1 MDSYSAICGMPTSTL
16 NTPSCPTYGAQIKSR
31 AVFLSME
38 KSCAYERTYT
48 VFMIVAQKSRTV
60 AQRTFWIDAICID
73 QGSTLEKNHQV
84 AKMGLIYTKA
94 QEVVAWLGFS
104 RAISRALA
112 FCTASTS
119 QNYET
124 VGEARE
130 FWDRLWNR
138 NLIYDWHEFQRH
150 PYWIRAWITQEI
162 FCARRIV
169 VLVNESEFDLSE
181 CPFLRLLLPGINQ
194 NGGEWDTAK
203 VFDTY
208 LQVMCGKT
216 TFKQRRL
223 IDLFHDLPRRE
234 SQIPRDRIYSL
245 FSLASDVSL
254 VSVDY
259 DTTDNHLIR
268 QILDVFGD
276 SLCFCS
282 WMQLANAL
290 EYATQ
295 PRPNKHEELVFRFG
309 FVLAQDEFIP
319 EFNDHRCPSCNGQL
333 GGFHEHDVILLCIE
347 KEVCPSFKN
356 VHFTL
361 KVTVA
366 RFALACVTP
375 SKG

>member
-1 MDSYSAICGMPTSTL
+1 MARHLYDYSKFYRVFRRMDSYSAICGMPTSTL

-150 PYWIRAWITQEI
+150 LTGSEHGSPKKFSALVGSLFWSTRASLTSPNAPFSACYCLGSTKTAANGILQRSLTRI
-162 FCARRIV
+162 SRSCAERRRS
-169 VLVNESEFDLSE
+169 NREDSS
-181 CPFLRLLLPGINQ
+181 
-194 NGGEWDTAK
+194 TSS
-203 VFDTY
+203 
-208 LQVMCGKT
+208 T
-216 TFKQRRL
+216 TFR
-223 IDLFHDLPRRE
+223 
-234 SQIPRDRIYSL
+234 
-245 FSLASDVSL
+245 
-254 VSVDY
+254 
-259 DTTDNHLIR
+259 
-268 QILDVFGD
+268 
-276 SLCFCS
+276 
-282 WMQLANAL
+282 
-290 EYATQ
+290 
-295 PRPNKHEELVFRFG
+295 
-309 FVLAQDEFIP
+309 
-319 EFNDHRCPSCNGQL
+319 
-333 GGFHEHDVILLCIE
+333 GG
-347 KEVCPSFKN
+347 K
-356 VHFTL
+356 
-361 KVTVA
+361 A
-366 RFALACVTP
+366 RFHAIEFTRCSHWP
-375 SKG
+375 RMFP